1 MPEMIQLKQNT
12 VKTVV
17 IFVPHMLKNIKE
29 YLRKILKLFKN
40 SQIKFIKMKTTQSE
54 DTICIK

>member
-1 MPEMIQLKQNT
+1 M